1 MKRRLDESP
10 RLLRVLKLSGEELAT
25 IPVEELSDVRS
36 LKQHLQKTSG
46 LPPRFRQ
53 KLLRDGVALDDAMVL
68 DSPMDLNLV
77 VLPLLKSDAEQAKLL
92 IAAVIHGDVR
102 RVNELLD
109 GAQDPDDAN
118 LRGETPLHLV
128 VVEYVGFQSVRFRV
142 QCGIVTSNS
151 GKSSGQ
157 ENGQ

>member
-1 MKRRLDESP
+1 MNCP

-102 RVNELLD
+102 RVDELLN

-118 LRGETPLHLV
+118 LRGETPLHL
-128 VVEYVGFQSVRFRV
+128 GR
-142 QCGIVTSNS
+142 C
-151 GKSSGQ
+151 
-157 ENGQ
+157 